1 MSKTKNTTAD
11 ALVEVRVLR
20 DCTYGLWGEVA
31 KIPAELVAT
40 AEADGMVDSHPDA
53 VAYAKLLQAEKA
65 DKADPAAEG

>member
-1 MSKTKNTTAD
+1 MSKNKNAP
-11 ALVEVRVLR
+11 AEAGPLVEVRVLR

-53 VAYAKLLQAEKA
+53 VAYAKLLQAGTAE
-65 DKADPAAEG
+65 PAAEG